1 MACKRG
7 GRTLVSSYIY
17 IYQSLILAVLRE
29 MLVCITESCEKK
41 KNQDT
46 PVFFSFSFFFFS
58 SPLLEDGYLT
68 KETGAKIGRLLF
80 FFLLLFF
87 RLHVVVCLF
96 FFLACFACFFF
107 FFIVLLRALSSS
119 SFFFSP
125 PPPPFVFFF
134 SIFLFSFGSLVHKR
148 SGSEDVQ
155 TRALVFT
162 SVSFFVCLFVNV
174 LPLQTEVVREKN
186 ENSQCGKTH

>member
-1 MACKRG
+1 
-7 GRTLVSSYIY
+7 
-17 IYQSLILAVLRE
+17 

-41 KNQDT
+41 KKSKIHQCSS
-46 PVFFSFSFFFFS
+46 VFIFFFS

-80 FFLLLFF
+80 FFLLL
-87 RLHVVVCLF
+87 LF
-96 FFLACFACFFF
+96 FFLHLRR
-107 FFIVLLRALSSS
+107 LLC
-119 SFFFSP
+119 
-125 PPPPFVFFF
+125 FFF